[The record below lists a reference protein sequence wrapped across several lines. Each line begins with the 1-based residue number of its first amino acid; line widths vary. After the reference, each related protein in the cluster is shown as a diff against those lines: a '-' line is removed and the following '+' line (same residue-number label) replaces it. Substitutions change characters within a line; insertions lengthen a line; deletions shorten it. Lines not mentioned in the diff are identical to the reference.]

1 MVEPI
6 REHTY
11 SLSAYL
17 DATKEE
23 DIREDQDVQRLSGQ
37 WDTSMINELVYT
49 VLTRDYILPIIIGE
63 EDLEGG
69 MTQLWLVDGVQRTS
83 SFILFRFGNYKITSS
98 ISEPHKVVDYQI
110 RSVDEDGE
118 FVKDEDG
125 NFVYETKTCNL
136 VGKTFDTLPK
146 ELQKEFDRYQI
157 KTVIHQH
164 CTMEKISELVRR
176 YNNHKAMNAAQT
188 AFTYV
193 DKFARRIRS
202 ITEHKFFTEC
212 DGFSEKEKKNGV
224 YERVVCE
231 TAMTMFHLDD
241 WQKQSKKMGIYLNEH
256 ATDNEF
262 DLVNSIVD
270 KAFDMG
276 LASYTQIFT
285 AKDAFIWFTLL
296 QRFNNIESNS
306 EKFTIF
312 LDAFVNELHGKII
325 DGVSF
330 DEINANRATKDK
342 AVIKRKLTL
351 LEKLMMDYLHIEEPK
366 TENCKIAPEQ
376 FIAQNTGLDIEVIR
390 NDMDFYNQMLDD
402 LEDGTIKDGS
412 KLLNPDNRLSLLA
425 LVAYSIEMEIDLDDW
440 MLEYARDNNTYF
452 MDQRKNFLHMKQ
464 DFEKYL
470 KKKVVAA

>member
-17 DATKEE
+17 DATREE

-69 MTQLWLVDGVQRTS
+69 ITQLWLVDGVQRTS

-98 ISEPHKVVDYQI
+98 ISEAHKTVEYQVKCVDDQ
-110 RSVDEDGE
+110 GE
-118 FVKDEDG
+118 FIKDEDG
-125 NFVYETKTCNL
+125 NFVYETKVCNL
-136 VGKTFDTLPK
+136 VGKTFETLPK
-146 ELQKEFDRYQI
+146 ELQKEFDKYQI

-164 CTMEKISELVRR
+164 CTMLKISELVRR

-188 AFTYV
+188 AFTFV
-193 DKFARRIRS
+193 DKYARRIRT

-212 DGFSEKEKKNGV
+212 EGFTEKEKKNGV
-224 YERVVCE
+224 YERVICE

-241 WQKQSKKMGIYLNEH
+241 WQKQSKKMGMYLNEH
-256 ATDNEF
+256 ATDEEF
-262 DLVNSIVD
+262 DMVNSILD
-270 KAFDMG
+270 KAFNMG
-276 LASYTQIFT
+276 LASYAQIFT

-296 QRFNNIESNS
+296 HRFNSLESDS
-306 EKFTIF
+306 ERFITFI
-312 LDAFVNELHGKII
+312 DAFNNELHSKVI

-330 DEINANRATKDK
+330 DKINANRATKDK
-342 AVIKRKLTL
+342 AVIKRKLVL
-351 LEKLMMDYLHIEEPK
+351 LEKLMMDFLHIEEPK

-376 FIAQNTGLDIEVIR
+376 FIAENVGLNIESVR

-402 LEDGTIKDGS
+402 LEDRTIKDGS
-412 KLLNPDNRLSLLA
+412 KLLNPDNRLSLVT
-425 LVAYSIEMEIDLDDW
+425 LVAYTIENDIDLDKW
-440 MLEYARDNNTYF
+440 MLEYAKNNDTYF
-452 MDQRKNFLHMKQ
+452 MDQKKNYLHMKQ
-464 DFEKYL
+464 ELEKYL
-470 KKKVVAA
+470 NKKVVAS

>member
-98 ISEPHKVVDYQI
+98 ISEAHKTVDYQVKAI
-110 RSVDEDGE
+110 DEDGE
-118 FVKDEDG
+118 FIKDEDG
-125 NFVYETKTCNL
+125 NFVYETRTCNL
-136 VGKTFDTLPK
+136 VGKTFDALPK
-146 ELQKEFDRYQI
+146 ELQKEFDRFQI

-193 DKFARRIRS
+193 DKFARRIRN

-212 DGFSEKEKKNGV
+212 DGFSEKEKRSGV

-241 WQKQSKKMGIYLNEH
+241 WQKQSKKMGMYLNEH

-262 DLVNSIVD
+262 DIVNRTLD
-270 KAFDMG
+270 KAFDME
-276 LASYTQIFT
+276 LMSYETIFT

-296 QRFNNIESNS
+296 HRFNNIESNG
-306 EKFTIF
+306 EKFVEF
-312 LDAFVNELHGKII
+312 LDTFINELHSKVV

-330 DEINANRATKDK
+330 DDINSNRATKDK
-342 AVIKRKLTL
+342 AVIKRKLVL
-351 LEKLMMDYLHIEEPK
+351 LEKLMRDFLHIKEEEK
-366 TENCKIAPEQ
+366 ENHEVALEQ
-376 FIAQNTGLDIEVIR
+376 FISDNVGLDIEEVK
-390 NDMDFYNQMLDD
+390 NDMDFYNQVLDD
-402 LEDGTIKDGS
+402 LEETTIKDGS
-412 KLLNPDNRLSLLA
+412 KLLDSDNRLSLLA
-425 LVAYSIEMEIDLDDW
+425 LVAYSIKNEIDLDNW
-440 MLEYARDNNTYF
+440 MLEYAKDNNTYF
-452 MDQRKNFLHMKQ
+452 VDQRKNLLHMKK
-464 DFEKYL
+464 DL
-470 KKKVVAA
+470 KKYFNEKGKAA

>member
-83 SFILFRFGNYKITSS
+83 SFILFRFGNHKITSS
-98 ISEPHKVVDYQI
+98 ISEAHKTVDYQVRAI
-110 RSVDEDGE
+110 NEDGD
-118 FVKDEDG
+118 FIKDEEG

-136 VGKTFDTLPK
+136 VGKTFETLPK
-146 ELQKEFDRYQI
+146 ELQKEFDRFQI

-193 DKFARRIRS
+193 DKFARRIRN

-212 DGFSEKEKKNGV
+212 DGFSEKEKRSGV

-241 WQKQSKKMGIYLNEH
+241 WQKQSKKMGMYLNEH

-262 DLVNSIVD
+262 DIVNRTLD

-276 LASYTQIFT
+276 LASYDQIFT
-285 AKDAFIWFTLL
+285 AKDAFIWFALF
-296 QRFNNIESNS
+296 QKFNNIEPSS
-306 EKFTIF
+306 DKFTTF
-312 LDAFVNELHGKII
+312 LDAFVNELHSKVV

-330 DEINANRATKDK
+330 DEINTNRATKDK
-342 AVIKRKLTL
+342 AVIKRKLVL
-351 LEKLMMDYLHIEEPK
+351 LEKLMRDFLHIEEVEK
-366 TENCKIAPEQ
+366 ENHEAAPEQ
-376 FIAQNTGLDIEVIR
+376 FIAENVGLNIESVR

-402 LEDGTIKDGS
+402 LEDRTIKDGS

>member
-11 SLSAYL
+11 SLLAYL

-83 SFILFRFGNYKITSS
+83 SFILFRFGNYKITAS
-98 ISEPHKVVDYQI
+98 ISEAHKTVDYQVRAI
-110 RSVDEDGE
+110 NEDGD
-118 FVKDEDG
+118 FIKDEEG
-125 NFVYETKTCNL
+125 NFVYETRTCNL
-136 VGKTFDTLPK
+136 VGKTFETLPK
-146 ELQKEFDRYQI
+146 ELQKEFDRFQI

-193 DKFARRIRS
+193 DKFARRIRN
-202 ITEHKFFTEC
+202 ITEHRFFTEC
-212 DGFSEKEKKNGV
+212 DGFTEKEKKNGV
-224 YERVVCE
+224 YERVICE
-231 TAMTMFHLDD
+231 TTMTMFHLEN
-241 WQKQSKKMGIYLNEH
+241 WQKQSKKMGMYLNEC
-256 ATDNEF
+256 ATEEEF
-262 DLVNSIVD
+262 SMVNSILNQ
-270 KAFDMG
+270 AFDMG
-276 LASYTQIFT
+276 LMAYEQIFT

-296 QRFNNIESNS
+296 HRFNGLESKSERFIE
-306 EKFTIF
+306 FI
-312 LDAFVNELHGKII
+312 DAFNNELHNKVI
-325 DGVSF
+325 DGISF

-342 AVIKRKLTL
+342 AVIKRKLIL
-351 LEKLMMDYLHIEEPK
+351 LEKLMRDFLHIEESEMEK
-366 TENCKIAPEQ
+366 NKLVPEQ
-376 FIAQNTGLDIEVIR
+376 FVAENVGLDIESVR
-390 NDMDFYNQMLDD
+390 NDMVFYNQMLDD
-402 LEDGTIKDGS
+402 LEESTIKIGS
-412 KLLNPDNRLSLLA
+412 KLLHPDNRLSLLA
-425 LVAYSIEMEIDLDDW
+425 LVAYSIEKEIDLDEW

-452 MDQRKNFLHMKQ
+452 MDQEKNYLHMKQ
-464 DFEKYL
+464 ELEKYL
-470 KKKVVAA
+470 NKKGVAA

>member
-17 DATKEE
+17 DATREE

-98 ISEPHKVVDYQI
+98 ISEAHKTVEYQVKCVDDQ
-110 RSVDEDGE
+110 GE

-125 NFVYETKTCNL
+125 NFVYETKVCNL
-136 VGKTFDTLPK
+136 VGKPFETLPK
-146 ELQKEFDRYQI
+146 ELQKEFDKYQI

-164 CTMEKISELVRR
+164 CTMLKISELVRR

-188 AFTYV
+188 AFTFV
-193 DKFARRIRS
+193 DKYARRIRT

-212 DGFSEKEKKNGV
+212 EGFTEKEKKNGV
-224 YERVVCE
+224 YERVICE

-241 WQKQSKKMGIYLNEH
+241 WQKQSKKMGMYLNEH
-256 ATDNEF
+256 ATDEEF
-262 DLVNSIVD
+262 DMVNSILD

-276 LASYTQIFT
+276 LMVYGQIFT
-285 AKDAFIWFTLL
+285 AKDSFIWFTLL
-296 QRFNNIESNS
+296 HRFNSLESRS
-306 EKFTIF
+306 ERFIAF
-312 LDAFVNELHGKII
+312 IDAFNNDLHSKVIG
-325 DGVSF
+325 GVSF

-342 AVIKRKLTL
+342 AVIKRKLVL
-351 LEKLMMDYLHIEEPK
+351 LEKLMMDFLHIEEPK

-376 FIAQNTGLDIEVIR
+376 FIAGNVGLNIESVR

-402 LEDGTIKDGS
+402 LEDRTIKDGS
-412 KLLNPDNRLSLLA
+412 KLLNPDNRLSLVA
-425 LVAYSIEMEIDLDDW
+425 LVAYSIEIDIDLDEW
-440 MLEYARDNNTYF
+440 MLEYAKNNNTYF
-452 MDQRKNFLHMKQ
+452 IDQQKNFLHMKQ
-464 DFEKYL
+464 DLEKYL
-470 KKKVVAA
+470 GKKEVA